1 MKTKFIDEDE
11 ELKNKLFTEV
21 SSKKVMD
28 EFFHLVNEAL
38 RMNLTFDY
46 TVDETKQAIDF
57 TSKENLAD
65 TNSAFA
71 ITWKGIYVTNFNRGK
86 VNSDYLKKTH
96 EMEYIFG
103 IDFAYHTIRHDGGE
117 NYIRFGYAT
126 YDGERWYMS
135 LERDRKY

>member
-1 MKTKFIDEDE
+1 MKTKFIDKDE

-38 RMNLTFDY
+38 EMNLTFDY

-65 TNSAFA
+65 TNRAFA
-71 ITWKGIYVTNFNRGK
+71 IAWKEVYVTNFNRGK
-86 VNSDYLKKTH
+86 VVSDYLKKTH
-96 EMEYIFG
+96 EMECKFT
-103 IDFAYHTIRHDGGE
+103 IDIAYHIIRHDNGF
-117 NYIRFGYAT
+117 NYTRFGYAT
-126 YDGERWYMS
+126 YDGEKWLVN